1 MVQICP
7 SCRRSISDEETH
19 CPYCQAKLVTETS
32 CPFCKRPISGE
43 DTVCPHCGEL
53 LIYEY
58 PKQVTARRNAVLFP
72 LGFLLLFSMA
82 GYWYLNWRGVISPD
96 NVFSIGFVI
105 LWLIGFVLYGAYIG
119 KGDKDFWFGK

>member
-1 MVQICP
+1 M
-7 SCRRSISDEETH
+7 
-19 CPYCQAKLVTETS
+19 TEKS

-43 DTVCPHCGEL
+43 DTVCPHCEEL

-82 GYWYLNWRGVISPD
+82 GHWYLNWRGVISPD

>member
-1 MVQICP
+1 M
-7 SCRRSISDEETH
+7 
-19 CPYCQAKLVTETS
+19 TEKS

-82 GYWYLNWRGVISPD
+82 GHWYLN
-96 NVFSIGFVI
+96 
-105 LWLIGFVLYGAYIG
+105 
-119 KGDKDFWFGK
+119 